1 MSPTSNN
8 NVDGGSTTTKKKT
21 PSPPKSSPFF
31 AIEQPSA
38 SSPTES
44 QERQQQTTL
53 TPAQRILQGP
63 AATEKQQ
70 IASNFD
76 GGSFEP
82 TPENLISK
90 ARVVVATDFGIL
102 DPSVLSDDDDGI
114 NQFLWIRPLADKP
127 LGRIDY
133 LAAGRFFNLRGTFP
147 NLDWRCHDFRI
158 DVNDPLTVR
167 VTGKKKFSSDFIHF
181 VLFALTSCV
190 CFHLV
195 HSINHAIVLLT
206 VSFVVCRSVS
216 LMQYQ
221 TFYMTSTK
229 CDQLVP

>member
-1 MSPTSNN
+1 M
-8 NVDGGSTTTKKKT
+8 
-21 PSPPKSSPFF
+21 
-31 AIEQPSA
+31 
-38 SSPTES
+38 
-44 QERQQQTTL
+44 

-63 AATEKQQ
+63 AAIQKKQ

-90 ARVVVATDFGIL
+90 ARVFVATDFGLL

-147 NLDWRCHDFRI
+147 NLDWRAHDFRI

-167 VTGKKKFSSDFIHF
+167 VTGKKRKKKKKKKFFPI
-181 VLFALTSCV
+181 
-190 CFHLV
+190 
-195 HSINHAIVLLT
+195 
-206 VSFVVCRSVS
+206 
-216 LMQYQ
+216 
-221 TFYMTSTK
+221 
-229 CDQLVP
+229 